1 MFNKSTFVYLFPNT
15 LIMKKILITTLI
27 ASLIFISCSNDDDN
41 TNEPI
46 TIEKNYFP
54 LNQGNEWN
62 YTTTEHGNQTTSI
75 EGTETVNG
83 LQFSKLINS
92 LPVFG
97 VEGNSSIRQEGN
109 KYYGNSS
116 FIFPQIS
123 VDYQN
128 EIFFNGDV
136 TSGVVLNSI
145 VDEIVQDPIVVTEG
159 LFNGTVTP
167 TIGYDVSINFVNAY
181 DNLLLN
187 GENFED
193 VIEIRWVFKISS
205 VVNLTDNSGI
215 ININHP
221 LIEEQ
226 EAGTLIQ
233 YYVND
238 IGVVRSETNFN
249 LSSITFNTNIN
260 IGGINFDISQY
271 IEPIIIAFSMGDSSN
286 TSELTSYTIN

>member
-1 MFNKSTFVYLFPNT
+1 
-15 LIMKKILITTLI
+15 MKKFLITALI
-27 ASLIFISCSNDDDN
+27 ASFIFISCSNDDDN
-41 TNEPI
+41 TSEPV

-62 YTTTEHGNQTTSI
+62 YTTTEYGNQTTKI
-75 EGTETVNG
+75 EGTETING
-83 LQFSKLINS
+83 LQFSTLINS
-92 LPVFG
+92 LPIFG
-97 VEGNSSIRQEGN
+97 VEGNSSIRQDGN

-116 FIFPQIS
+116 FTFTEIS
-123 VDYQN
+123 AVYQN
-128 EIFFNGDV
+128 EIFFDGDV
-136 TSGVVLNSI
+136 TAGVVLNSI
-145 VDEIVQDPIVVTEG
+145 VDQIAQEPIVVSEG
-159 LFNGTVTP
+159 IFNGTVTP
-167 TIGYDVSINFVNAY
+167 TIGYNVSINFVNGY
-181 DNLLLN
+181 DNLILN

-193 VIEIRWVFKISS
+193 VIEIRWVFNISS
-205 VVNLTDNSGI
+205 VVNFTDNSGL

-249 LSSITFNTNIN
+249 LSAITFNTNIN

-271 IEPIIIAFSMGDSSN
+271 IEPIIIAFSMGDSNN
-286 TSELTSYTIN
+286 TSELTSFTIN

>member
-1 MFNKSTFVYLFPNT
+1 
-15 LIMKKILITTLI
+15 MKKILITTLI

-62 YTTTEHGNQTTSI
+62 YSTTEYGNQTSKI
-75 EGTETVNG
+75 EGTETING

-109 KYYGNSS
+109 KYFGNSS
-116 FIFPQIS
+116 LTFPQIS

-128 EIFFNGDV
+128 QMFFDGDA
-136 TSGVVLNSI
+136 TAGVVLNSI
-145 VDEIVQDPIVVTEG
+145 VDEIVQEPIPVSEG

-167 TIGYDVSINFVNAY
+167 TIGYNVSISFVNAF
-181 DNLLLN
+181 DNLMLN

-205 VVNLTDNSGI
+205 VLNVRDNIGI
-215 ININHP
+215 INLNHP

-249 LSSITFNTNIN
+249 LSAITFNTNIN

-271 IEPIIIAFSMGDSSN
+271 IEPIIIAFSMGDSNN
-286 TSELTSYTIN
+286 TSVLTSYTIN